1 MMASRND
8 LGRRAFLA
16 GAAAVAAAPV
26 GVKAADST
34 SVTVGIPPGYMG
46 AIVDYAQDR
55 GFFKAAGLEVRSTV
69 MNSGAVIASAV
80 TGGSLDFG
88 AVNVGSLVSA
98 RLRGVP
104 LRIVAPA
111 SFVPAGPYGDV
122 AMVRKDSPI
131 RTAADFNG
139 KTVAIVALKTI
150 QNAAFLAWL
159 DKRGGDA
166 KSVRM
171 FEMPLP
177 EMGAV
182 LESGRVDAAITVEPF
197 TTRFRANNRDFGS
210 VYDAMQLPFMVF
222 AICATDQWIQANT
235 ATATKFASAIRQAA
249 VWANGHEKECRALLA
264 TTMKLEP
271 QVANAMLMPL
281 SGTSVEPAMIQPV
294 IDVMVKYGFLEKPYP
309 PSEMIWR
316 TTG

>member
-1 MMASRND
+1 V
-8 LGRRAFLA
+8 FLT
-16 GAAAVAAAPV
+16 GTAAALATTTTAR
-26 GVKAADST
+26 AADPT
-34 SVTVGIPPGYMG
+34 VVTVGIPPGYMG
-46 AIVDYAQDR
+46 AIIDYAQDR
-55 GFFKAAGLEVRSTV
+55 GFFKAAGLDVRSTV

-80 TGGSLDFG
+80 TGGSLEFG

-104 LRIVAPA
+104 LRIVAPSA
-111 SFVPAGPYGDV
+111 FVPAGPYGDT

-139 KTVAIVALKTI
+139 KTTAIVALKTV
-150 QNAAFLAWL
+150 QHAAFLGWL

-177 EMGAV
+177 EMGAA
-182 LESGRVDAAITVEPF
+182 LESGRVDAAVTVEPF
-197 TTRFRANNRDFGS
+197 TTKALVNNRTFGS
-210 VYDAMQLPFMVF
+210 VYESMQLPFMVF
-222 AICATDQWIQANT
+222 AICSTDQWLAANT

-264 TTMKLEP
+264 ATMKLDP
-271 QVANAMLMPL
+271 QVANTMLMPL
-281 SGTSVEPAMIQPV
+281 SGTSLEPAMIQPV
-294 IDVMVKYGFLEKPYP
+294 IDVMVKYGFLEKGLAPA
-309 PSEMIWR
+309 EMIWR
-316 TTG
+316 PSGS